1 MADPILVDKR
11 DGVATITFNR
21 PQVRNAIDQDKI
33 WMLQEA
39 LATLELD
46 HDTRVIVLTGAGDH
60 FLAGGDVTF
69 FEKSLTWSAEERR
82 RQFEAVVLRINPVM
96 LTLRRMPQPVIA
108 SVRGAAAGW
117 GVSLVMASD
126 LAIAAEDA
134 RFVFAYTLIGA
145 CPEGSG
151 SYFLPRTLGA
161 KKAMEL
167 ALLSERVGA
176 AEALQLGL
184 VNRVV
189 PGAQLEEATHELALR
204 LAAGPTLAYGITKRL
219 INRGLSNTLEMQ
231 LQAEAEAFA
240 ECATTED
247 FAEGVRAFLQHR
259 KPSFA
264 GR

>member
-46 HDTRVIVLTGAGDH
+46 RETRVIVLTGAGDN

-176 AEALQLGL
+176 AGGASTG
-184 VNRVV
+184 
-189 PGAQLEEATHELALR
+189 PGEPRGSGRAARRGDPRAGAAP
-204 LAAGPTLAYGITKRL
+204 AAGPTLAYGITKRL